1 MKKKVIVACGG
12 AVATSTIA
20 ANAIVELAKENNIDI
35 EIAQVRISEIASNLP
50 ADLIVTTSKVKRD
63 FGVPLI
69 TGMPFVS
76 GLGVDKTKAKI
87 LEVLNI
93 LNFLPTPNASTRL
106 LTRGCRWWIP
116 AFGALMK
123 IRKLSPILWSCRS
136 S

>member
-35 EIAQVRISEIASNLP
+35 EIAPNLP

-87 LEVLNI
+87 LEVLN
-93 LNFLPTPNASTRL
+93 
-106 LTRGCRWWIP
+106 
-116 AFGALMK
+116 K
-123 IRKLSPILWSCRS
+123 
-136 S
+136 